1 MLGIFAASMS
11 QCSPVWKT
19 GTIYWM
25 TAEFFTDIYRL
36 NVVRSGRPK
45 QLFGASNFGSHIVM
59 SQCSPVWKT
68 GTIRQR
74 EVAVPAGQAVSM

>member
-1 MLGIFAASMS
+1 MS
-11 QCSPVWKT
+11 ELYHY
-19 GTIYWM
+19 GT
-25 TAEFFTDIYRL
+25 
-36 NVVRSGRPK
+36 
-45 QLFGASNFGSHIVM
+45 